1 MICIEVV
8 SGNDD
13 RGCKSDFQNDASEI
27 LRMMPTDQSHR
38 HFHFIGICGTAMGAV
53 AAAMKDRGYTV
64 TGSDQN
70 VYPPMSDFLADKGIP
85 ITVGNSPN
93 NIPEGVSL
101 VVIGN
106 AMSRGNVELEEVLD
120 CKLAYTSLPE
130 LLKDEF
136 LKGKRNIVATG
147 THGKTTTSSMV
158 THILKFNGHDPSY
171 MIGGIPLDL
180 GQGGKFTDS
189 DFFVLEG
196 DEYDTAFFDKRSKF
210 IHYLPEVV
218 IVNNI
223 EFDHADIFEDIDD
236 IKLSFKRMLNIV
248 PRNGVVFVNGDDS
261 DAVDVT
267 VGCPAPVIKVGM
279 NDQCEH
285 CLKDMVFRSGLSLF
299 TLNGCKYEIPMDG
312 EFNVRN
318 AAMAVSASLFV
329 GLEESGIAK
338 ALADFSGVARRQEFR
353 GEESGVKIIDDFGHH
368 PTAIGSTIDAIRQ
381 RYEGSRIWALFE
393 PRSNTSRRNLMQ
405 DQLEFALSK
414 ADGIF
419 ISEVPDPEKVPSDEL
434 LNIDSVIES
443 LRTKGKIA
451 FQGSDSDDIVEK
463 LIPLT
468 EPNDVI
474 VILSNGEFGGIHTKL
489 LQGLR

>member
-8 SGNDD
+8 SGHDD
-13 RGCKSDFQNDASEI
+13 RSCKFDFQTDASEI

-70 VYPPMSDFLADKGIP
+70 VYPPMSDFLADKGIS
-85 ITVGNSPN
+85 ITMG

-101 VVIGN
+101 VIIGN

-120 CKLAYTSLPE
+120 SKLAYTSLPE
-130 LLKDEF
+130 LIKNEF
-136 LKGKRNIVATG
+136 LQGKRNIVVTG

-158 THILKFNGHDPSY
+158 AHILKFNGHDPSH

-210 IHYLPEVV
+210 VHYLPEVV

-223 EFDHADIFEDIDD
+223 EFDHADIFDDIDD

-248 PRNGVVFVNGDDS
+248 PGNGVVFVNGDDS

-267 VGCPAPVIKVGM
+267 VDCPAPVIKVGV
-279 NDQCEH
+279 NGQCEH
-285 CLKDMVFRSGLSLF
+285 CLDNITFRSGWSSF
-299 TLNGCKYEIPMDG
+299 TLNGFKYEIPMDG

-329 GLEESGIAK
+329 GLEKSEIAE
-338 ALADFSGVARRQEFR
+338 ALANFSGVARRQEFR

-405 DQLEFALSK
+405 DHLESALSK

-419 ISEVPDPEKVPSDEL
+419 ISEVLDPEKVPSGEL
-434 LNIDSVIES
+434 LNIDSVIED

-474 VILSNGEFGGIHTKL
+474 VVLSNGGFGGIHTKL